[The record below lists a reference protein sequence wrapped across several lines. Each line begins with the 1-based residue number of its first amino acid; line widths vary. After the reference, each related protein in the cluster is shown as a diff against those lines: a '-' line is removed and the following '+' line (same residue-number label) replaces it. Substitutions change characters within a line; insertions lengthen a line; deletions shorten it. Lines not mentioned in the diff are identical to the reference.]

1 MDIMF
6 ITEVRK
12 CAALDYPSATV
23 RQLALQKYLKVNG
36 RVDKFLSD
44 VKFKV
49 CHIYTY
55 RVVQKVPPPVLIAI
69 PTKENQLRKDSKILD
84 SILQIT
90 NYMVKYSI
98 IGASMLNILCLNH

>member
-1 MDIMF
+1 MDIMS

-12 CAALDYPSATV
+12 CAASDYPSATV
-23 RQLALQKYLKVNG
+23 GLRQLALQKYLKINEQ

-55 RVVQKVPPPVLIAI
+55 RVAPKVPPPVLIAI
-69 PTKENQLRKDSKILD
+69 PTKENQLRKDSKLLD
-84 SILQIT
+84 SILQTTTIFI
-90 NYMVKYSI
+90 SI
-98 IGASMLNILCLNH
+98 P

>member
-12 CAALDYPSATV
+12 CAASDYPSATV
-23 RQLALQKYLKVNG
+23 RQLALQKYLKING

-69 PTKENQLRKDSKILD
+69 PTKENQLRKDSKLLD
-84 SILQIT
+84 SILQSYKLLTIWL
-90 NYMVKYSI
+90 SI
-98 IGASMLNILCLNH
+98 PSLVLLC